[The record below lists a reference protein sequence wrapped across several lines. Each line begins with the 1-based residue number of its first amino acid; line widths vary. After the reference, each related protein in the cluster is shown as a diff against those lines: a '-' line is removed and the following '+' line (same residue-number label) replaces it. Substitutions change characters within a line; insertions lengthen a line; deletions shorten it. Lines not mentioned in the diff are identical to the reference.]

1 MFDYGSIWA
10 CTFFYL
16 FYVNQKAFLRINV
29 GSTVALNACNSC
41 NDIFSGKLPT
51 PPPPPP
57 PQANI
62 NTDVSLRAKW
72 SLRGG
77 VGGQFPRN
85 LTWSVLYFPVVMVCS
100 RVALASFWLIQI
112 VVAVNRGNLYVDIK
126 LQNWLFKW
134 MLIHGHSPRSVQ
146 IYNVGHDLVCRKD
159 AWWGFQT
166 AQACSN
172 FYYGR
177 TIIRTKSFF
186 IGHLSNVRI

>member
-1 MFDYGSIWA
+1 MLVTVVTIY
-10 CTFFYL
+10 
-16 FYVNQKAFLRINV
+16 FLGN
-29 GSTVALNACNSC
+29 C
-41 NDIFSGKLPT
+41 PH
-51 PPPPPP
+51 PPPLP

-62 NTDVSLRAKW
+62 NTHVSLRAKW

-100 RVALASFWLIQI
+100 RVPLASFWLIQI
-112 VVAVNRGNLYVDIK
+112 VVVVNRGNLYVDIK
-126 LQNWLFKW
+126 FQNWLFKW

-146 IYNVGHDLVCRKD
+146 IYYVGHDLVCRKD

-177 TIIRTKSFF
+177 TIIRYKEFF
-186 IGHLSNVRI
+186 L